1 MYELT
6 TRCPRLYRRLPVA
19 HILFTFMPYVNRF
32 HNSRTQ
38 GPICGISLCG
48 QKIRSGR
55 ETGEKESSRITVF
68 TAGVKSCPK
77 IELVRTPVI
86 FSLCSYYLYVLL
98 VELL

>member
-1 MYELT
+1 MEFHY
-6 TRCPRLYRRLPVA
+6 VA
-19 HILFTFMPYVNRF
+19 RKLEVVD
-32 HNSRTQ
+32 
-38 GPICGISLCG
+38 
-48 QKIRSGR
+48 KA
-55 ETGEKESSRITVF
+55 EEKESSRITVF